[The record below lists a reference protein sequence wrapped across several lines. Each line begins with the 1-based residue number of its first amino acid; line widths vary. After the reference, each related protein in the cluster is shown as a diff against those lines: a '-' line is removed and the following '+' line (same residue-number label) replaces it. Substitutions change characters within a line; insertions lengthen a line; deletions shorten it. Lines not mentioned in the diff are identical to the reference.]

1 MYRNSINCQENIFF
15 KVDIEMLYIKAR
27 IPTKNLPIKKVLA
40 KLFQSFVY
48 SCLDDKEHKGY
59 KHFNG
64 KVFKS
69 MNFKITYRDYD
80 LEIKYTALD
89 KENEK
94 KVAQKI
100 LLDGLKL
107 GDIHITSTEISLQ
120 QRSVNYEAEMLHVK
134 GFIAAAIKDGKSN
147 KKIYLEPKSH
157 KFQEI
162 ITNNTLQKYEA
173 LYGKTYM
180 GNFKVEVLNQQLK
193 ERIFFYNKG
202 IIKAWNA
209 TYKIK
214 ADKDIQELI
223 LNTGVGAHTMQ
234 GLGFVEVL

>member
-1 MYRNSINCQENIFF
+1 
-15 KVDIEMLYIKAR
+15 MLYIKAK
-27 IPTKNLPIKKVLA
+27 IPTKNLPIKRVLA

-48 SCLDDKEHKGY
+48 SCLDDQEHEGY
-59 KHFNG
+59 KHPNG

-69 MNFKITYRDYD
+69 MNFKITHKDYD

-107 GDIHITSTEISLQ
+107 GEIHISSTEISLQ
-120 QRSVNYEAEMLHVK
+120 QRSTNHEAEILHVK
-134 GFIAAAIKDGKSN
+134 GFVAAAIKDGKSN

-173 LYGKTYM
+173 LYGKDYR
-180 GNFKVEVLNQQLK
+180 GNFWIEVLKQQPK

-214 ADKDIQELI
+214 TNKGMQELI
-223 LNTGVGAHTMQ
+223 LGTGIGAHTMQ